1 MEGLYSGLH
10 RTAQTLETDAT
21 LRLPKRARGN
31 PNSNAFENFGS
42 TLRVAP
48 SSSQA
53 QPKSKHKS
61 QSSVSREPTRPI
73 SIKKPISEFLDSEDE
88 LDFLSSSQADP
99 DDYQPSNKVS
109 VSQPGKYTDGN
120 GKAHDYDPKFP
131 FKKSNALAKLKFTK
145 TKNLGG
151 DNATIPSF
159 CSFRNQPDSNEN
171 SQDFGSWV
179 NDLKKKGADRQ
190 AIGECSIDD
199 DVLEISSPPPLKSS
213 NQHLNL
219 PQSTPKQPVDHKLP
233 DASFPAR
240 LKLKPLPLPLPR
252 PTCKSNAD
260 AGSKPDAIFVDG
272 HELFPLGRAKTTTDT
287 KGKGPYRSPSFS
299 ISTPEKKDGPGSQP
313 SSPKNF
319 PMDMI
324 SPLGGKVQRKPLP
337 KPNNKV
343 KPPSFEMSHKLS
355 TFPMPSPQSSK
366 RAGTSQPKG
375 KIKARPFPL
384 DESDEDES
392 DKESDCDKGKGKAKA
407 KGRRKRPP
415 SSPKNF
421 PMDAISPLGGKVQK
435 KILPKPRKKV
445 KSPSSKVS
453 RKPRAFPMPSPQS
466 SDTASIRSSLQSK
479 GKNKAQPF
487 PQEGLSKH
495 QKRISEGRSDD
506 ERQAKKKRQS
516 SLSYVFMFIFQY
528 RFHGSDLIGSDLVNI
543 VLKTKAIQVRTQA
556 INRTRAHFIHLLF
569 YSSNNLS
576 RHRSTYF
583 VSLL

>member
-1 MEGLYSGLH
+1 MEGLCSGLH

-21 LRLPKRARGN
+21 LRLPKRLRGN
-31 PNSNAFENFGS
+31 PNPNAFENFGS

-53 QPKSKHKS
+53 QPKSKPKP

-73 SIKKPISEFLDSEDE
+73 SIKKPISDFLDSEDE
-88 LDFLSSSQADP
+88 LDFLSSSQTDP
-99 DDYQPSNKVS
+99 DDYQPSNKAS

-120 GKAHDYDPKFP
+120 GKVHDYDPKFL
-131 FKKSNALAKLKFTK
+131 FKKSNALTKLKFTK
-145 TKNLGG
+145 TKNLGEK
-151 DNATIPSF
+151 DSATIPSF
-159 CSFRNQPDSNEN
+159 CSSRNQPDSNEN

-190 AIGECSIDD
+190 ATGECSIDD
-199 DVLEISSPPPLKSS
+199 DVLEISSPLPLKSS
-213 NQHLNL
+213 NQHLSP

-233 DASFPAR
+233 DAFLPAR
-240 LKLKPLPLPLPR
+240 PRFKPLPLPR
-252 PTCKSNAD
+252 PTCKSNAN

-272 HELFPLGRAKTTTDT
+272 HELFPLGRAKTMTDT
-287 KGKGPYRSPSFS
+287 KGKGPYRSSSLS
-299 ISTPEKKDGPGSQP
+299 ILTPEKKDGPGSQP

-324 SPLGGKVQRKPLP
+324 SPLGGKVQQKPLP
-337 KPNNKV
+337 KPKNKV
-343 KPPSFEMSHKLS
+343 NPLSFEMTHELG

-366 RAGTSQPKG
+366 RVETSQPKG
-375 KIKARPFPL
+375 KNKAKPFPL

-392 DKESDCDKGKGKAKA
+392 DKESDRDEGKGKAKA

-435 KILPKPRKKV
+435 KPLPKPRKKV

-453 RKPRAFPMPSPQS
+453 RKPKAFPMPSPQS
-466 SDTASIRSSLQSK
+466 SDTASIRPTSQSK

-487 PQEGLSKH
+487 PEEGLSKH
-495 QKRISEGRSDD
+495 QKRISEGCSDD
-506 ERQAKKKRQS
+506 ERQAKKKRQN
-516 SLSYVFMFIFQY
+516 SLSYVFMFIFQC
-528 RFHGSDLIGSDLVNI
+528 RFRGSDLIGSDLVNI

-556 INRTRAHFIHLLF
+556 INRTSPIYSLLS